1 MNTLEQLIAKKAK
14 GDSVAK
20 MAVALRDEVDRDLD
34 TMAKAH
40 AAEHDT
46 NYYDSYAAVTADG
59 VGLSMLKNRENAD
72 RLVMGEAH
80 HVADA
85 AE

>member
-1 MNTLEQLIAKKAK
+1 MNTLEQLIAKKAA
-14 GDSVAK
+14 GDNIAK

-34 TMAKAH
+34 TMAKAQ
-40 AAEHDT
+40 AAESGT
-46 NYYDSYAAVTADG
+46 NYYDAYAAVTADG
-59 VGLSMLKNRENAD
+59 FGLSMLKNREQAD

-80 HVADA
+80 RQADA